1 MVSRVSKW
9 LVVLGGVALSA
20 VLVGATPQPGPP
32 QQQIVL
38 GQVITDIITGFT
50 DIEAVVCN
58 AARTKCY
65 IIHVG
70 RDDNAFITEFT
81 PPATKGGTCEL
92 GVLKGPRGSHAVG
105 YDEAGARLWVG
116 NFPEGNVSVVDVSQ
130 PLKEKCVVTGT
141 VAIND
146 SATDVVYDAGR
157 KQAYVSGLMTNSVF
171 VLARKEGEKEEY
183 ELKGTVDLSES
194 CQGPNAIA
202 LGKEAIYV
210 ACMSTNNVVRV
221 DLATLKAGA
230 TASAGETPVDI
241 TISSDGMLYVA
252 ASVSHAVAVVDGAQ
266 MKLETLINWVGL
278 QTVEPTPRYVALS
291 PDERLVFT
299 SNAADQSVSAICRK
313 SSQVVATFRAI
324 PETRITMPGV
334 LLPVDFEGKRLLL
347 VVDKG
352 GRLQVFD
359 VSDVYNQCP

>member
-1 MVSRVSKW
+1 MLSRVGKW

-38 GQVITDIITGFT
+38 GQVITDRITGLA
-50 DIEAVVCN
+50 DSEALVFN
-58 AARTKCY
+58 AARTKGY

-81 PPATKGGTCEL
+81 VPATKGGTCEL

-105 YDEAGARLWVG
+105 YDEAGARVWVG

-130 PLKEKCVVTGT
+130 PLKEKCAVTAT

-157 KQAYVSGLMTNSVF
+157 KQAYISGLMTNSVF

-194 CQGPNAIA
+194 CQGPNAMA

-230 TASAGETPVDI
+230 TAPAGNEPVDI
-241 TISSDGMLYVA
+241 TISSDGKLYVA
-252 ASVSHAVAVVDGAQ
+252 ASVSQGVAVVDGAQ
-266 MKLETLINWVGL
+266 MKLEALIRLFGL

-299 SNAADQSVSAICRK
+299 SNAADQSVSVMCRK
-313 SSQVVATFRAI
+313 IFYVVGAFRAI
-324 PETRITMPGV
+324 PETKITMPGV
-334 LLPVDFEGKRLLL
+334 LAAVDFEGKHLLY
-347 VVDKG
+347 VADKG
-352 GRLQVFD
+352 GILQVFD
-359 VSDVYNQCP
+359 VSAVYDLCP